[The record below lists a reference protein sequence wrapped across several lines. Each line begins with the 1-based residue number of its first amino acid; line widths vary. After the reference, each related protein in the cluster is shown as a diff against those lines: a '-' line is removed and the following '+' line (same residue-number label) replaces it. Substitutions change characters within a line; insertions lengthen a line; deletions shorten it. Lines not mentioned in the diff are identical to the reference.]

1 MRAVI
6 LVAAACAGCDVT
18 LSEIDNI
25 YSRGADHPVLC
36 GISIDNK
43 NTVSADAISVG
54 LDRATVDETIL
65 HLYSHKPSGTIDEST
80 LEQVVAGA
88 ADRNMTFVTYADL
101 ADGTATQGLALSFD
115 DHDVVGWN
123 SLLPMFDLYGARVTF
138 FISHYPTINDE
149 ERRLLRNLADAGHAI
164 EYHSTAHQNAESYS
178 AENGVAAYITDDI
191 LPGLAAMR
199 AAGYNPR
206 VFAYPFGAR
215 TAATDEAVL
224 EHFPLVRASH
234 FNCPH

>member
-1 MRAVI
+1 MWRVI

-25 YSRGADHPVLC
+25 YSDGADHPVLC

-54 LDRATVDETIL
+54 LDRATVDQTIL
-65 HLYSHKPSGTIDEST
+65 HLYSHKPNGTIDEST
-80 LEQVVAGA
+80 IEQVVAGA

-101 ADGTATQGLALSFD
+101 VDGTATQGLALSFD
-115 DHDVVGWN
+115 DHDIVGWN
-123 SLLPMFDLYGARVTF
+123 QLLPMFELYGARVTF
-138 FISHYPTINDE
+138 FISHYTTISDND
-149 ERRLLRNLADAGHAI
+149 RSMLRILAAAGHAI
-164 EYHSTAHQNAESYS
+164 EYHSTAHLNAEAYS
-178 AENGVAAYITDDI
+178 AENGVEAYINDDI

-199 AAGYNPR
+199 ADGYNPR

-224 EHFPLVRASH
+224 RQFPLARASH
-234 FNCPH
+234 FNCPR

>member
-1 MRAVI
+1 MWRVI

-25 YSRGADHPVLC
+25 YSDGADHRVLC

-115 DHDVVGWN
+115 DHDIVGWN
-123 SLLPMFDLYGARVTF
+123 QLLPMFDLYGARVTF
-138 FISHYPTINDE
+138 FISHYTTISDDD
-149 ERRLLRNLADAGHAI
+149 RSLLRVLAAAGHAI
-164 EYHSTAHQNAESYS
+164 EYHSTAHLNAEAYS
-178 AENGVAAYITDDI
+178 AENGVEAYINDDI

-199 AAGYNPR
+199 ADGYDPR

-224 EHFPLVRASH
+224 QQFPLVRASH
-234 FNCPH
+234 FNCPR

>member
-1 MRAVI
+1 M
-6 LVAAACAGCDVT
+6 VALAGCDVT

-25 YSRGADHPVLC
+25 YSHGADHRVLC

-43 NTVSADAISVG
+43 NTVSADAIAVG

-65 HLYSHKPSGTIDEST
+65 HLYSHKPNGTIDEST

-88 ADRNMTFVTYADL
+88 ADRDMNFVTYAEL

-123 SLLPMFDLYGARVTF
+123 ALLPMFEIYGARVTF
-138 FISHYPTINDE
+138 FISHYTLINDE
-149 ERRLLRNLADAGHAI
+149 ERRLVRNLADAGHAI
-164 EYHSTAHQNAESYS
+164 EYHSTAHQNAETYS
-178 AENGVAAYITDDI
+178 AENGVEAYITDDI

-199 AAGYNPR
+199 ADRYNPR

-224 EHFPLVRASH
+224 AHFPLVRASH
-234 FNCPH
+234 FNCPR

>member
-1 MRAVI
+1 MWRVI
-6 LVAAACAGCDVT
+6 LVAAALAGCDVT

-36 GISIDNK
+36 AISIDNK
-43 NTVSADAISVG
+43 NTVSTDAISIG
-54 LDRATVDETIL
+54 LDRATIDQTVL
-65 HLYSHKPSGTIDEST
+65 HLYSHKPNGTIDEST

-115 DHDVVGWN
+115 DHDMVGWN
-123 SLLPMFDLYGARVTF
+123 SLLPMFELYGARVTF
-138 FISHYPTINDE
+138 FVSAYTYITDAD
-149 ERRLLRNLADAGHAI
+149 RLLLRNLEAAGHAI
-164 EYHSTAHQNAESYS
+164 EYHSTAHEDAESYS
-178 AENGVAAYITDDI
+178 AAFGVDAYIADDI

-199 AAGYNPR
+199 ADGYNPR
-206 VFAYPFGAR
+206 VFAYPFGRRNAE
-215 TAATDEAVL
+215 TDAAIL
-224 EHFPLVRASH
+224 EHLPLIRAST

>member
-1 MRAVI
+1 MWRVI

-25 YSRGADHPVLC
+25 YSDGADHRVLC

-65 HLYSHKPSGTIDEST
+65 HLYSHKPNGTIDEST
-80 LEQVVAGA
+80 IEQVVAGA

-115 DHDVVGWN
+115 DHDIVGWN
-123 SLLPMFDLYGARVTF
+123 QLLPMFDLYGARVTF
-138 FISHYPTINDE
+138 FISHYTTISDHD
-149 ERRLLRNLADAGHAI
+149 RSMLRVLAEAGHAI
-164 EYHSTAHQNAESYS
+164 EYHSTAHLNAETYS
-178 AENGVAAYITDDI
+178 AENGVEAYIDDDI

-224 EHFPLVRASH
+224 QHFPLVRASH

>member
-1 MRAVI
+1 MI
-6 LVAAACAGCDVT
+6 LVVVVALAGCDVT

-25 YSRGADHPVLC
+25 YSHGADHRVLC
-36 GISIDNK
+36 SISIDNK
-43 NTVSADAISVG
+43 NTVSADAIAVG
-54 LDRATVDETIL
+54 LDRATVDETVL
-65 HLYSHKPSGTIDEST
+65 HLYSHKPNGTIDEST

-88 ADRNMTFVTYADL
+88 ADRNMNFVTYAEL

-123 SLLPMFDLYGARVTF
+123 ALLPMFEIYGARVTF
-138 FISHYPTINDE
+138 FVSAYTFITDDD
-149 ERRLLRNLADAGHAI
+149 RRLLRNLADAGHAI
-164 EYHSTAHQNAESYS
+164 EYHSTGHQNAETFS
-178 AENGVAAYITDDI
+178 AENGVEADITDDI

-199 AAGYNPR
+199 ADGYNPR

-215 TAATDEAVL
+215 TAATDEGVL

-234 FNCPH
+234 FNCPY

>member
-1 MRAVI
+1 VRGVI
-6 LVAAACAGCDVT
+6 LVVVALAGCDVT

-25 YSRGADHPVLC
+25 YSHGAEHRVLC

-43 NTVSADAISVG
+43 NTVSADAIAVG

-65 HLYSHKPSGTIDEST
+65 HLYSHKPNGTIDEST
-80 LEQVVAGA
+80 IEQVVAGA
-88 ADRNMTFVTYADL
+88 ADRNMNFVTYAEL
-101 ADGTATQGLALSFD
+101 VDGTATEGLALSFD

-123 SLLPMFDLYGARVTF
+123 SLLPMFEIYGARVTF
-138 FISHYPTINDE
+138 FVSHYSSINDE
-149 ERRLLRNLADAGHAI
+149 ERRLMRNLSDAGHAI
-164 EYHSTAHQNAESYS
+164 EYHSTAHQNAETYS
-178 AENGVAAYITDDI
+178 AENGVEAYITDDI

-199 AAGYNPR
+199 ADGYTPR

>member
-1 MRAVI
+1 MI
-6 LVAAACAGCDVT
+6 LVVVPLLVGCDVT

-43 NTVSADAISVG
+43 NTVSADAIAVG

-65 HLYSHKPSGTIDEST
+65 HLYSHKPNGTIDEST

-115 DHDVVGWN
+115 DHDIVGWN
-123 SLLPMFDLYGARVTF
+123 GLLPMFDLYGARVTF
-138 FISHYPTINDE
+138 FISHYTTISGDDRE
-149 ERRLLRNLADAGHAI
+149 LIRNLAAAGHAI
-164 EYHSTAHQNAESYS
+164 EYHSTAHRSAETYS
-178 AENGVAAYITDDI
+178 AEHGIEAYIADDI

-199 AAGYNPR
+199 ADGYSPR

-215 TAATDEAVL
+215 TGDTDVAVL

-234 FNCPH
+234 FNCPR